1 MDAKREALAQARYS
15 VLDESGVLRREVSAL
30 DLATA
35 ALGYDSLLHRQ
46 MVIFGR
52 REEFA
57 VQLPAVDHLKKNPPV
72 KEMPVSLELTCIHL
86 EVKYVT
92 YRDKP
97 SIFAGNVDVE
107 QFNLDL
113 PLGISNEEKT
123 ASCAWRHFIFR
134 ARLVVEVAIF

>member
-57 VQLPAVDHLKKNPPV
+57 VQLPAVDHLKK
-72 KEMPVSLELTCIHL
+72 TH
-86 EVKYVT
+86 
-92 YRDKP
+92 R
-97 SIFAGNVDVE
+97 
-107 QFNLDL
+107 
-113 PLGISNEEKT
+113 
-123 ASCAWRHFIFR
+123 
-134 ARLVVEVAIF
+134 

>member
-1 MDAKREALAQARYS
+1 MDAKREALAKARYS

-57 VQLPAVDHLKKNPPV
+57 VQLPAVDHLKKPTG
-72 KEMPVSLELTCIHL
+72 K
-86 EVKYVT
+86 
-92 YRDKP
+92 
-97 SIFAGNVDVE
+97 GN
-107 QFNLDL
+107 
-113 PLGISNEEKT
+113 
-123 ASCAWRHFIFR
+123 ASESRIN
-134 ARLVVEVAIF
+134 VYTP